1 MNLAEARSFLS
12 RTVSKTRYSAREI
25 RNLDFDIDTEYVMS
39 LLVKQQGLCA
49 LTGWPLEFTRGG
61 TWDGKNP
68 RGATMDR
75 INNNR
80 GYVRGNIQ
88 LVCGMPNNIRNKLSM
103 AEFKKLCRAVVD
115 NAA

>member
-12 RTVSKTRYSAREI
+12 RTVSKTRYAARVE
-25 RNLDFDIDTEYVMS
+25 RNLDFAIDTDYIMT
-39 LLVKQQGLCA
+39 LLGEQNGRCA

-75 INNNR
+75 IDNNK
-80 GYVRGNIQ
+80 GYIPGNIQ
-88 LVCGMPNNIRNKLSM
+88 LVCGMPNNIRNKLSL
-103 AEFKKLCRAVVD
+103 AEFKELCQAVAK
-115 NAA
+115 NAV